1 MDDDLAKLHWLN
13 VRKRVVFKICLLSYK
28 AVNGL
33 APAYLEEMFNY
44 AHYGHTVRLMVPYRS
59 AKGYGDRSFSVIGP
73 RFFNALPD
81 SVKQSLSVDS
91 FKSCLKTYL
100 FTLSDSEVASLF

>member
-1 MDDDLAKLHWLN
+1 MDLLLHTLKKCLIMLTTVTPSDLWFPIAQQ
-13 VRKRVVFKICLLSYK
+13 
-28 AVNGL
+28 
-33 APAYLEEMFNY
+33 
-44 AHYGHTVRLMVPYRS
+44 
-59 AKGYGDRSFSVIGP
+59 KGMGMEIASFSVIGP

>member
-1 MDDDLAKLHWLN
+1 MLQLTSSWIDPGT
-13 VRKRVVFKICLLSYK
+13 III
-28 AVNGL
+28 
-33 APAYLEEMFNY
+33 AY
-44 AHYGHTVRLMVPYRS
+44 
-59 AKGYGDRSFSVIGP
+59 
-73 RFFNALPD
+73 ALPD

>member
-1 MDDDLAKLHWLN
+1 M
-13 VRKRVVFKICLLSYK
+13 Y
-28 AVNGL
+28 
-33 APAYLEEMFNY
+33 FNIPI
-44 AHYGHTVRLMVPYRS
+44 LP
-59 AKGYGDRSFSVIGP
+59 D
-73 RFFNALPD
+73 FNIPILPILPD

>member
-1 MDDDLAKLHWLN
+1 M
-13 VRKRVVFKICLLSYK
+13 LSAYLYLYK

-33 APAYLEEMFNY
+33 VPEYLKEMFNY

-59 AKGYGDRSFSVIGP
+59 TKGYGDRSFSVIGP

-100 FTLSDSEVASLF
+100 FRLSDSEVVHNPESYP